1 MSVLRD
7 NVLGSIIV
15 CLSRL
20 SLYFV
25 VWDWTQ
31 PPVVA
36 KADSCGLKF
45 FIIVRVFVHSWLVH
59 FYFMLCFYSWCFL
72 ITNENQFNFF
82 VFLLRR
88 VKKIWA
94 FFNKQIYEFMNK
106 NLSGSIFQPKSS
118 IKFTSFLQAQHFQ
131 KRKIIFL

>member
-36 KADSCGLKF
+36 KADSCGQKF

-59 FYFMLCFYSWCFL
+59 FYFMLFFYSWCFL
-72 ITNENQFNFF
+72 ITNENQFNFWF
-82 VFLLRR
+82 FCWGGLKRYELFLISRFLNFWI
-88 VKKIWA
+88 KIWVDQ
-94 FFNKQIYEFMNK
+94 FFCLNGPS
-106 NLSGSIFQPKSS
+106 NLQV
-118 IKFTSFLQAQHFQ
+118 FLQAQYFQ
-131 KRKIIFL
+131 KIIFL